1 MVLECQ
7 ESNSDIDLA
16 IVLDCTGSMAAHV
29 NAAKNS
35 IYSLFEGLREK
46 RKSNVKIGVITYTDH
61 DVGYPGRF
69 NILPFTTGTDP
80 VKNHIGR
87 WCT

>member
-1 MVLECQ
+1 MILDCKQ
-7 ESNSDIDLA
+7 SNSDLDLA
-16 IVLDCTGSMAAHV
+16 IVVDCTGSMRTHV
-29 NAAKNS
+29 NAVKNS
-35 IYSLFEGLREK
+35 IESLFEGLREK

-69 NILPFTTGTDP
+69 NILPFTTGTDQ
-80 VKNHIGR
+80 VINHISR

>member
-35 IYSLFEGLREK
+35 IYSLFEGLRVK
-46 RKSNVKIGVITYTDH
+46 RQSNVKIGVITYLDY
-61 DVGYPGRF
+61 DAKYPGRF
-69 NILPFTTGTDP
+69 NILPFTTDTNQ
-80 VKNHIGR
+80 VTNHY
-87 WCT
+87 